1 MKYLMSQEEFEQ
13 LIGRAPVPEGTVIP
27 SFTVIYFTAT
37 WCGACRRLD
46 MDLLQEELP
55 EVNWLKC
62 DIDQN
67 SYTPGFCGIKS
78 IPTFAVIINQKFTDM
93 LTSSDTRTVFSWVKR
108 HLDSVDA
115 APKSSKA

>member
-27 SFTVIYFTAT
+27 NFTVIYFTAT

-78 IPTFAVIINQKFTDM
+78 IPTFAVIIDKKFTDM
-93 LTSSDTRTVFSWVKR
+93 LTSSDTRTVYAWVKR
-108 HLDSVDA
+108 HLDGAA